1 MTMLTA
7 LLAVCP
13 VFGLIVAGFASGKL
27 RLLGPAACSEL
38 NRFVVFLALPALL
51 FQVMAT
57 ADWASLWQPGF
68 IAAFAIGAFVVFGGT
83 VAMRMRRGQGLADA
97 VLDGLNAGYANA
109 GYIGFPLC
117 ELVFGRQS
125 FALVTVAAILTI
137 CVLFGVAIIFV
148 EIALRRGPRT
158 HTLVLT
164 VGRSLLRNPLLLAPV
179 LGAGWTLLG
188 VKLPDSVGT
197 FLHMLGGAASPC
209 ALVSLGLF
217 LARERA
223 GVISFK
229 TSSMLAGLKLF
240 VQPAITGA
248 LVYLFR
254 LPAEAAG
261 IAVLIA
267 ALPTGT
273 GPFMLAEF
281 YGREAVTTS
290 GTILVSTV
298 ASVVSL
304 TGCILV
310 LRSLALI

>member
-1 MTMLTA
+1 MAVLTA

-13 VFGLIVAGFASGKL
+13 VFGLIVAGFASGRW
-27 RLLGPAACSEL
+27 RLLGPTACSEL
-38 NRFVVFLALPALL
+38 NRFVVYLALPALL

-57 ADWASLWQPGF
+57 ADFRALWQPGF

-83 VAMRMRRGQGLADA
+83 VVMRMGRGQHLTDA

-125 FALVTVAAILTI
+125 FALVTVAAILTV

-148 EIALRRGPRT
+148 EIGRQSEPNGRR
-158 HTLVLT
+158 LVLT

-179 LGAGWTLLG
+179 FGAGWASLG
-188 VKLPDSVGT
+188 VKLPDSAIT
-197 FLHMLGGAASPC
+197 FLHMLGASASPC

-217 LARERA
+217 LAREQI
-223 GVISFK
+223 GVMSFG
-229 TSSMLAGLKLF
+229 TSATLTGLKLIG
-240 VQPAITGA
+240 QPALTGA

-261 IAVLIA
+261 VAVLVA

-290 GTILVSTV
+290 GTILMSTV

-304 TGCILV
+304 TGCIVL
-310 LRSLALI
+310 LRSLALL